1 MRKGRPDP
9 NDLREAVL
17 LVLGC
22 GVFLVWAVT
31 QLAAVFFNREV
42 DAAVHGIMLAVVTGL
57 FGGAYLAGRKNGNG
71 NSKGG
76 NGA

>member
-1 MRKGRPDP
+1 MRKDRRDP

-31 QLAAVFFNREV
+31 QLASVFLNRPV
-42 DAAVHGIMLAVVTGL
+42 DVAVHGIMLAVVTGL
-57 FGGAYLAGRKNGNG
+57 LGGAYGVGRRSNGNG
-71 NSKGG
+71 NGKGG
-76 NGA
+76 S